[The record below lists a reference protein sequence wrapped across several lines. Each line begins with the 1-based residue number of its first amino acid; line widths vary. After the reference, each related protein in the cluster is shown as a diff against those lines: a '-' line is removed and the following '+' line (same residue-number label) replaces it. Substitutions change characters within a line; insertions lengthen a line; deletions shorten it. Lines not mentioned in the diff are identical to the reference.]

1 MHKKLSFHFFFS
13 QQECAERGRAG
24 AAHHG
29 RDVAANDLEG
39 PEVDGSSPEV
49 VADQLRLLPARRDRP
64 HLVSGCL
71 HRRHPGESRLQ
82 SFQALRD
89 NQAFIFLTPVI
100 SQISWIV
107 EERTTAAMEN
117 SGCNTVV
124 ERMPAEKNS

>member
-49 VADQLRLLPARRDRP
+49 VADQLRLFPARRDRP

-89 NQAFIFLTPVI
+89 NQAFIFYNVI
-100 SQISWIV
+100 FVLLW
-107 EERTTAAMEN
+107 
-117 SGCNTVV
+117 
-124 ERMPAEKNS
+124 